1 MLALEAGTRT
11 VFRAAGMNPTIL
23 ARFPSKIDYMSASTA
38 AGPLAGS
45 VAMPSWKTLLSHAAA
60 AVVAFLFIAAGVYK
74 AVDPYKFANL
84 AHNLLVWKDWTLPLA
99 LGLAVAETTA
109 GVLILIPRFRRWGAI
124 LAGFLLIAF
133 MGYIGW
139 NYKALIGRDCS
150 CFPELRLPMGII
162 IDMRRSVGPG
172 FFYGDLAFLA
182 AAAIAGFWAKRSQG
196 LRTAAVILGAI
207 AVFTAVSYGSVYS
220 KLTGLKAPDSII
232 VEGQPMA
239 LDEGKVFLFFY
250 DPECGTCFAVG
261 KSMAPLKF
269 KSDVTVVGVPTRV
282 PQFAASYM
290 KDSGFNAKTS
300 TDSAKLRE
308 IFKFDNPPYAAMI
321 EHGHQ
326 TGVILPTQFDEEN
339 PAKHIALLKQMGAI
353 E

>member
-1 MLALEAGTRT
+1 
-11 VFRAAGMNPTIL
+11 
-23 ARFPSKIDYMSASTA
+23 MSASTT
-38 AGPLAGS
+38 AGPLTGS
-45 VAMPSWKTLLSHAAA
+45 VEMPSWKTLLNHAAA
-60 AVVAFLFIAAGVYK
+60 LVVAFLFIAAGVYK
-74 AVDPYKFANL
+74 AIDPYKFANL

-150 CFPELRLPMGII
+150 CFPELRLPMGIV

-261 KSMAPLKF
+261 KSMAPVKF
-269 KSDVTVVGVPTRV
+269 KSDVTFNSGSADLKAEARTVRDQGIEQHRRIRRRV
-282 PQFAASYM
+282 
-290 KDSGFNAKTS
+290 
-300 TDSAKLRE
+300 R
-308 IFKFDNPPYAAMI
+308 IR
-321 EHGHQ
+321 
-326 TGVILPTQFDEEN
+326 TGKCEVLLVTQLVE
-339 PAKHIALLKQMGAI
+339 LLQIVDQQKSSRTLARLLLLGA
-353 E
+353 

>member
-1 MLALEAGTRT
+1 ML
-11 VFRAAGMNPTIL
+11 
-23 ARFPSKIDYMSASTA
+23 PSKIEDMSASTT

-45 VAMPSWKTLLSHAAA
+45 VEMPSWKTLVSHAAA
-60 AVVAFLFIAAGVYK
+60 VVVAFLFIAAGVYK

-109 GVLILIPRFRRWGAI
+109 GVLILIPRFRRWGAL
-124 LAGFLLIAF
+124 LAGFLLVAF

-150 CFPELRLPMGII
+150 CFPELRLPMGIV

-182 AAAIAGFWAKRSQG
+182 SAAIAGFWAKRSQG

-220 KLTGLKAPDSII
+220 RLTGLKAPDSII
-232 VEGQPMA
+232 VDGKPMA

-250 DPECGTCFAVG
+250 DPECSTCFAVG

-269 KSDVTVVGVPTRV
+269 KSDVTVVGIPTRV

-290 KDSGFNAKTS
+290 KDSGFQAKTS
-300 TDSAKLRE
+300 SDSAKLRE
-308 IFKFDNPPYAAMI
+308 IFKFDNPPYAALI
-321 EHGHQ
+321 ERGRQ
-326 TGVILPTQFDEEN
+326 TGVIMPTQFNEED
-339 PAKHIALLKQMGAI
+339 PSKHIELLKQMGVLQ
-353 E
+353 

>member
-1 MLALEAGTRT
+1 
-11 VFRAAGMNPTIL
+11 
-23 ARFPSKIDYMSASTA
+23 MSASTT
-38 AGPLAGS
+38 AGPLSGS
-45 VAMPSWKTLLSHAAA
+45 VALPSWKTLLSHAAA
-60 AVVAFLFIAAGVYK
+60 IVVGLLFVTAGVYK

-84 AHNLLVWKDWTLPLA
+84 AKNLLVWKDWTLPLA

-109 GVLILIPRFRRWGAI
+109 GVLILIPRFRRWGAM
-124 LAGFLLIAF
+124 LAGFLLVAF

-139 NYKALIGRDCS
+139 NYHALIGRDCS
-150 CFPELRLPMGII
+150 CFPELRLPLGIT

-182 AAAIAGFWAKRSQG
+182 SAAIAGFWARRSQG

-207 AVFTAVSYGSVYS
+207 AVFTGVSYGTVYS
-220 KLTGLKAPDSII
+220 KLTGLKAPESIM
-232 VEGQPMA
+232 VDGQPMA

-250 DPECGTCFAVG
+250 DPECQTCFAVG
-261 KSMAPLKF
+261 KSMGPLKF
-269 KSDVTVVGVPTRV
+269 KSDVTVVGIPTRV
-282 PQFAASYM
+282 PQFAASYLH
-290 KDSGFNAKTS
+290 DAGLTAKTS

-308 IFKFDNPPYAAMI
+308 VFKFDNPPYAAMI

-339 PAKHIALLKQMGAI
+339 PSKHIAMLKQMGAI

>member
-1 MLALEAGTRT
+1 
-11 VFRAAGMNPTIL
+11 
-23 ARFPSKIDYMSASTA
+23 
-38 AGPLAGS
+38 
-45 VAMPSWKTLLSHAAA
+45 MPSWKTLVSHLAA

-74 AVDPYKFANL
+74 ALDPYKFANL
-84 AHNLLVWKDWTLPLA
+84 AKNLLVWPGLTLPLA

-109 GVLILIPRFRRWGAI
+109 GVLILVPRFRRWGAI
-124 LAGFLLIAF
+124 LAGLLLLAF

-150 CFPELRLPMGII
+150 CFPVLTLFGFS

-172 FFYGDLAFLA
+172 FFYGDLAFLVS
-182 AAAIAGFWAKRSQG
+182 AAIAGLWARRSQG
-196 LRTAAVILGAI
+196 LRTAAVIFGAI
-207 AVFTAVSYGSVYS
+207 AVFTAVSFGTVYS
-220 KLTGLKAPDSII
+220 KLTGLKAPDSIM

-239 LDEGKVFLFFY
+239 LDGGKVFLFFY

-269 KSDVTVVGVPTRV
+269 RDDVTVVGIPTRV
-282 PQFAASYM
+282 PQFAASYLH
-290 KDSGFNAKTS
+290 DSGLKAKTS
-300 TDSAKLRE
+300 SDSAKLRE
-308 IFKFDNPPYAAMI
+308 VFKFDNPPYAAMI

-326 TGVILPTQFDEEN
+326 TGVILPTQFDEDN
-339 PAKHIALLKQMGAI
+339 PAKHIELLKKMGAI